1 MKKQLLFSTLAAIML
16 SACGGGSNQNA
27 GGENKAAADTIT
39 AFQIFK
45 MINPDM
51 AAESTNAD
59 SSDRMYYLLYN
70 EEELSGISTLL
81 LRHNDNGYLVVTE
94 KSSHDE
100 MGDVYIDYLKYYHYN
115 DGKLTEQKDIQ
126 PTPSINEF
134 AAIDAVAFYDPDDE
148 GDFGPAGI
156 IYNYNFVDQLLEVSA
171 SPFWVDPFYL
181 YYKWDGSKFVL
192 DHKSDLPK
200 HINLITSAGL
210 GNIYVGDNPPENLEG
225 FQANTLGKTMNFNR
239 DGKKMFKLSLNAD
252 GKIDTITILSDLYTY
267 RMDVDGPSKTPLGI
281 GFNPIDFG
289 FWVKQYFKFKDN
301 NWVRTIPAIADEN
314 LEEATQKNDSLG
326 VIEFYTTNDGITNLY
341 PENGK
346 IVTHDNR
353 PEFNENA
360 TITLI
365 KIYKGQPEID
375 TGLDIFHQLI
385 TLHAKEND
393 DNPLLNYD
401 EQADEIYKDNK
412 KTNGF
417 HLNDYGSH
425 QVYNHAFKYFPLKS
439 GGYKVYEYVAWEHG
453 FRYDYHVD
461 PFDEQYHLYCYIYKD
476 GTLTPTALEP
486 DIPSDLHSTPTPLT
500 DNGLKGFGDTFV
512 WDGESMVKQ
521 EE

>member
-1 MKKQLLFSTLAAIML
+1 MKIKHLSILFAAIML

-39 AFQIFK
+39 AFHIFK
-45 MINPDM
+45 LLNPDM

-100 MGDVYIDYLKYYHYN
+100 MGDVYIDYLKFYHYN
-115 DGKLTEQKDIQ
+115 DGKLTELKDIQ

-225 FQANTLGKTMNFNR
+225 FQANTLGKTMYFNR

-267 RMDVDGPSKTPLGI
+267 RMDVDGPSNDPLGI
-281 GFNPIDFG
+281 GFNPIDHG
-289 FWVKQYFKFKDN
+289 FWVNQYIKFKDN
-301 NWVRTIPAIADEN
+301 NWVRTIPALADQNIEK
-314 LEEATQKNDSLG
+314 ATHKNDSLG

-365 KIYKGQPEID
+365 KIYKGQPD
-375 TGLDIFHQLI
+375 FGLDIFHQLI

-393 DNPLLNYD
+393 NNPLLNYD

-500 DNGLKGFGDTFV
+500 DNGLKGIGYTFV